1 MSKKLSVEKLQSRW
15 SSYAAFARS
24 VGVSEGAAQQWR
36 IRGSIPPEYW
46 ADVVDAAK
54 RDGVQGV
61 TIQSLLEMRTGRATH
76 AA

>member
-1 MSKKLSVEKLQSRW
+1 MSKKSSVEKLQSRW
-15 SSYAAFARS
+15 TSYAAFARS

-46 ADVVDAAK
+46 PAVVEAAM
-54 RDGVQGV
+54 RDGVAGV
-61 TIQSLLEMRTGRATH
+61 TVQSLLEMRTGRATH